1 MHVGQQL
8 WEIQE
13 GRFGSPVPADIVTIL
28 ASEMGI
34 STDML
39 EFEKILRRHNVNGST
54 SFVTD
59 VQSNGDNLLLHK
71 ITNLAVFLLQN
82 LDDVVNSDFVCFTIL
97 HTYCSL
103 RGGLTMLIVHEML
116 VSLVIYVTLLFSLS
130 S

>member
-1 MHVGQQL
+1 MMHVGQQL

-39 EFEKILRRHNVNGST
+39 EFENILRRHNVNGST

-59 VQSNGDNLLLHK
+59 VQSNGDNLVLHK
-71 ITNLAVFLLQN
+71 ITNLAVFK
-82 LDDVVNSDFVCFTIL
+82 IL
-97 HTYCSL
+97 M
-103 RGGLTMLIVHEML
+103 LT
-116 VSLVIYVTLLFSLS
+116 
-130 S
+130 